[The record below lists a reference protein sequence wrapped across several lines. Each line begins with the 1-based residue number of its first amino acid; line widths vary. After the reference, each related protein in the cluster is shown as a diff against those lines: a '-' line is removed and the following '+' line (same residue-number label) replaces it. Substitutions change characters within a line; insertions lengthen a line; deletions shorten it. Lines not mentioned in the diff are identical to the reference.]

1 MGLVVD
7 GIILL
12 IIGGCVFTGYKRG
25 LAKSLLKLLTSIL
38 AVIIAIVLYK
48 PLVNFVTDNTL
59 IDDNIQYS
67 IEKVINSGDESK
79 TEVSEDSSMP
89 KPVIEF
95 INDGLKNVDE
105 AKEKTVSEVSKNAAR
120 LIVMI
125 GSILVIFIITK
136 IILQII
142 TILFDLFSKIP
153 VIKQCNELGGIIYG
167 FLEGIVVVLI
177 LLALIAVL
185 TPIAGNTAVV
195 EMIEQSFIGKM
206 LYDSNILLN
215 LIF

>member
-48 PLVNFVTDNTL
+48 PLVNFVIDNTL

-67 IEKVINSGDESK
+67 IEKVINNGDESK

-89 KPVIEF
+89 KPVVEF
-95 INDGLKNVDE
+95 INNGLKNVDE
-105 AKEKTVSEVSKNAAR
+105 TKEKTISEVSKNAAK

-125 GSILVIFIITK
+125 GCILVIFIISK
-136 IILQII
+136 IVLQII

-153 VIKQCNELGGIIYG
+153 VIKQCNELGGILYG
-167 FLEGIVVVLI
+167 FLEGIVIVLI

-185 TPIAGNTAVV
+185 TPLAGNTAVV

-206 LYDSNILLN
+206 LYNSNILLN